1 MTRGELV
8 LVVAGAPRLEDE
20 DAAALAAEHTLTVL
34 LQELPVSQA
43 ARIAAQLTGR
53 SRKELYERA
62 LALQQ
67 GTGGEDE

>member
-1 MTRGELV
+1 MTRGEIV
-8 LVVAGAPRLEDE
+8 LVVAGAPCSEDE
-20 DAAALAAEHTLTVL
+20 DAAALAAASTLRVL

-62 LALQQ
+62 LAL
-67 GTGGEDE
+67 TPPKPGE